1 MTCIKSV
8 LLFFLSI
15 LSYIH
20 NLLICPL
27 KLNVLYF
34 CLLTH
39 AAAVLSGIQICSW
52 FVLLL
57 FLSCFF
63 RRINL
68 VSDLSNIFT
77 SLWFFLL
84 MFPSWAFCLLN
95 RVSVLFSILL
105 LLDSSY
111 FCSVLLLSPY
121 KPCIRPLQY
130 FTSWYVLLLFLS
142 CSILRINRVSVLF
155 SILLL
160 LDTSYFCFCPAPFSV

>member
-1 MTCIKSV
+1 M
-8 LLFFLSI
+8 
-15 LSYIH
+15 
-20 NLLICPL
+20 
-27 KLNVLYF
+27 NVLYF